1 MSGNGKLPRDVG
13 ALRQNIVQLDRNFGQ
28 LSRTLMLMRLEMDKM
43 NTKLTAFESV
53 VNKEEFQSAL
63 QELTNKKNKQI
74 QEAQKAQLAQQRTN
88 VNNRNVKVI
97 DN

>member
-1 MSGNGKLPRDVG
+1 MSGKLPRDVG
-13 ALRQNIVQLDRNFGQ
+13 ALRQNIVQLDRNVGQ

-53 VNKEEFQSAL
+53 VNKEDFQSAL
-63 QELTNKKNKQI
+63 KDLTDKKNKQI
-74 QEAQKAQLAQQRTN
+74 LEAQKAQLAQQKAS
-88 VNNRNVKVI
+88 VNTRNVKVI